1 MSRHRILLG
10 AFAFSPKRGGEP
22 AVGWNIATR
31 LAKTADVTVILGDLR
46 SDTPMWNEVKSFIE
60 TDGLPPGLEVVHVP
74 PDPLIILL
82 EKLHC
87 LPGCWMFYYLAYR
100 RWQRF
105 ALQRARQLHAKQPFA
120 ICHQLTYIGYREPG
134 DLWKLP
140 VPFVWGPISG
150 AENIPPAFYRNFR
163 LAEMF
168 RPLTRDAGN
177 LLQAALPGRI
187 REAARA
193 AAKVFVVSPA
203 EETLLAR
210 WGVKSERM
218 LETGTSQNPN
228 TRLRRRDEEPLRI
241 LWSGIF
247 TPRKALP
254 ILLRAL
260 AQLDPAGQKWELF
273 ILGDG
278 PMSGSWMREAT
289 NLRLPPERI
298 RWLGRMPHAEAIS
311 YMTKGDVLVHTGLR
325 EGTPHVVLEALSLG
339 LPVVCHDCGGMATA
353 VDSRCGIKIPLVSFE
368 ASIEGFRAAIG
379 RLIDERA
386 LLGELSAGAQTRSES
401 LSWDAIVERLSDTY
415 STLTH
420 DNHGDIAKMKKT
432 A

>member
-1 MSRHRILLG
+1 M
-10 AFAFSPKRGGEP
+10 
-22 AVGWNIATR
+22 GWNIANR
-31 LAKTADVTVILGDLR
+31 LAKTADVTVIFGDLR
-46 SDTPMWNEVKSFIE
+46 SDTPMWNEVKNFIE
-60 TDGLPPGLEVVHVP
+60 TDGLPTGLEVVHVP

-82 EKLHC
+82 ERLHC

-100 RWQRF
+100 RWQRL
-105 ALQRARQLHAKQPFA
+105 ALQRARQLHAVKPFA
-120 ICHQLTYIGYREPG
+120 ISHQLTYIGYREPG

-150 AENIPPAFYRNFR
+150 AENIPPAFYRDFR

-203 EETLLAR
+203 EESLLAR
-210 WGVKSERM
+210 WGVETERM

-228 TRLRRRDEEPLRI
+228 AHLRRRDKKPLRI

-260 AQLDPAGQKWELF
+260 AQVDPSGQEWELL

-278 PMSGSWMREAT
+278 PMSASWKRAASD
-289 NLRLPPERI
+289 LRLPTERI
-298 RWLGRMPHAEAIS
+298 RWLGRVPHSEAIS
-311 YMTKGDVLVHTGLR
+311 YMSKGDVLIHTGLR

-353 VDSRCGIKIPLVSFE
+353 VDSSCGIKVPLVSFG
-368 ASIEGFRAAIG
+368 ASVAGFRLAIE
-379 RLIDERA
+379 RLLEEST
-386 LLGELSAGAQTRSES
+386 LLGKLSAGALARSES
-401 LSWDAIVERLSDTY
+401 LSWNAIAERLLDTY
-415 STLTH
+415 SILT
-420 DNHGDIAKMKKT
+420 NRSSPAIPATEKT
-432 A
+432 V